1 MEIKKS
7 PRADLENKKSIFW
20 EIGLMLS
27 LGIVLLAFE
36 WKVSVPEPSDFITV
50 SEIPMDIDM
59 VPVTRLNPLPP
70 PPPPAMIKPFD
81 LLEIVDEP
89 DPLTDDV
96 ELVNADDDTEN
107 PTLSLD
113 NLNYE
118 AVETDEVLPFLPAE
132 NMPVFPGNV
141 QKWLAQ
147 QVKYPQI
154 AIENNIQGKVFVQFV
169 IEKDGSVSNITIV
182 RGVDTALDKE
192 AVRVISSMPK
202 WQPGKQRGKAVR
214 VSYTIPISFTLSNY

>member
-132 NMPVFPGNV
+132 DMPVFPGNV